1 MPANQAIGANHRET
15 TGRSGSTGT
24 GGTGSDRPVAEQISR
39 RQFLSVGAVG
49 TAGVLGGSALGFD
62 LTEATRIK
70 QTLRIAGATVKRS
83 VCPYCAVGCSI
94 LAYTKKA
101 AHGHTELLQI
111 EGDPDSPVNEGT
123 LCPKGASSLELAISR
138 RRVPSPLYRAPG
150 ATSWKKVSWDFAL
163 DKLARN
169 IKASRDRTFVATDA
183 DGNTVNRT
191 EGIAFAGG
199 AAFSSEEGYL
209 ATKLMRGLGLVHLE
223 QQARV

>member
-1 MPANQAIGANHRET
+1 VDVT
-15 TGRSGSTGT
+15 
-24 GGTGSDRPVAEQISR
+24 R
-39 RQFLSVGAVG
+39 RQFLNVGAG
-49 TAGVLGGSALGFD
+49 ALGGSALGGSALGFNLAKAD
-62 LTEATRIK
+62 QVK
-70 QTLRIAGATVKRS
+70 QELRIQGATVSHS
-83 VCPYCAVGCSI
+83 VCPYCAVGCSL

-101 AHGHTELLQI
+101 QNGKVELLQI

-150 ATSWKKVSWDFAL
+150 AKEWKQVSWDFTL

-169 IKASRDRTFVATDA
+169 IKASRDRTFVTKDA
-183 DGNTVNRT
+183 DGNVVNRC

-209 ATKLMRGLGLVHLE
+209 ATKLMRGLGAVYLE